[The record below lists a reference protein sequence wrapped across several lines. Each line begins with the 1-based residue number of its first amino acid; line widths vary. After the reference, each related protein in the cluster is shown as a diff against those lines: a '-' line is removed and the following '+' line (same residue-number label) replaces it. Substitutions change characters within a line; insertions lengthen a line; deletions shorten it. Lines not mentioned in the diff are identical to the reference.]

1 MPQTVLDKIDL
12 TIINSLSVDCRIPYR
27 NIASIVGITP
37 NAVKERINK
46 MTSNG
51 IIQNFV
57 VRVNPV
63 IFGYEKE
70 CILTVRYTD
79 KTIKEEDI
87 VNRLNL
93 LGDVLHPT
101 EPANYTRSYTAKY
114 RVIIVGILKKGV
126 IKRSR

>member
-27 NIASIVGITP
+27 NIASTVGITP

-63 IFGYEKE
+63 FS
-70 CILTVRYTD
+70 D
-79 KTIKEEDI
+79 M
-87 VNRLNL
+87 
-93 LGDVLHPT
+93 
-101 EPANYTRSYTAKY
+101 
-114 RVIIVGILKKGV
+114 KKNV
-126 IKRSR
+126 F